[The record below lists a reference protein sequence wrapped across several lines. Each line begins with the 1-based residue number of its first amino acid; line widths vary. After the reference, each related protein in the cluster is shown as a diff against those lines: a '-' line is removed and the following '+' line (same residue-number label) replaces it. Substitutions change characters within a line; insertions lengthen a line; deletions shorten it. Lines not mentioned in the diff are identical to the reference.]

1 MIGRKRETYHHG
13 NLREALVETALT
25 VLAERGIEGF
35 TLRECARRLG
45 VSATSAS
52 HHFRD
57 VNGLFAALAVC
68 GFHKLRESLHEE
80 VAAAAARG
88 CTAAECLQ
96 EICEEYLL
104 FAHHNPDLYRITFG
118 KLIKREDGEMKD
130 ASMAAFHAF
139 AGQVARARGT
149 TPECDEQHVKRLAT
163 VAWAALHGIATL
175 AIDGRLT
182 FMLHGRIE
190 RGLDT
195 AEIEL
200 VETLTNLVADRG
212 KTPTLLDLAESRS

>member
-1 MIGRKRETYHHG
+1 MIGRKRESYHHG

-25 VLAERGIEGF
+25 VLSERGIEGF

-57 VNGLFAALAVC
+57 VNGLFAALAVR

-80 VAAAAARG
+80 VAATAARG

-118 KLIKREDGEMKD
+118 KLIKREDAEMKD

-139 AGQVARARGT
+139 AGQVARARGIA
-149 TPECDEQHVKRLAT
+149 PECNEQQINQLAT
-163 VAWAALHGIATL
+163 VAWGALHGCYLTINHAL
-175 AIDGRLT
+175 RLMRPRLWRDEFMQFGRCRDT
-182 FMLHGRIE
+182 PHCAE
-190 RGLDT
+190 R
-195 AEIEL
+195 
-200 VETLTNLVADRG
+200 NWVARLRG
-212 KTPTLLDLAESRS
+212 P